1 MIQQIVLLTIILA
14 YTATAISNT
23 NNDELKCNLC
33 HIVVGRVE
41 DKLTGN
47 WTKTHIE
54 DVLDNVCTRIPNKFT
69 PECNSIIETY
79 TPLLINT
86 ITQKVSPNFV
96 CQKIQL
102 CESIDND
109 LTSNKHISR
118 MHFTEYV
125 NKFKKFYSQ
134 DEFNL
139 RKDVYKSNLETV
151 MNHNIGY
158 DLGEHTYF
166 MSVGPFT
173 DWTLKDFREYLT
185 LHKPASKSFLSSGGT
200 KCSEYTT
207 SSTSFPLSV
216 DLRNENMVTSVKD
229 QGQCGS
235 CWSFSAAGAL
245 EGVTAIHSNKLVS
258 LSEQQMVD
266 CSWKY
271 GNMGCNGGLMT
282 SAFEYVID
290 NNGLCSYDDYTYTA
304 TSSRNN
310 CQSTTCTSVTGSSI
324 SKCSSI
330 KPSDTKTFFSVLSQQ
345 PLAVGIQADTTQFQH
360 YGGGVF
366 NYDQCYTGQI
376 DHGVLAVA
384 YDSETITIKNSW
396 SDSWGDNGYIHFA
409 NTDTPE
415 GMCGVYLNA
424 AFPNI

>member
-1 MIQQIVLLTIILA
+1 MIQKIVLLVVLLA
-14 YTATAISNT
+14 YTANAVSNI
-23 NNDELKCNLC
+23 NHDGLKCNLC
-33 HIVVGRVE
+33 QIAVGRVE

-47 WTKTHIE
+47 WTKTHVE
-54 DVLDNVCTRIPNKFT
+54 DVLDNVCSRFPTKFT
-69 PECNSIIETY
+69 QECDSLVDTY
-79 TPLLINT
+79 TPLLIET
-86 ITQKVSPNFV
+86 IVEKASPEFV
-96 CQKIQL
+96 CEKIKL
-102 CESIDND
+102 CDSTESD

-118 MHFTEYV
+118 MHFTHYV

-139 RKDVYKSNLETV
+139 RQDVYNSNMEMV

-166 MSVGPFT
+166 MSIGPFT
-173 DWTLKDFREYLT
+173 DWTLLDFREYLT
-185 LHKPASKSFLSSGGT
+185 LHKPTTPLFTIFGST
-200 KCSEYTT
+200 KCSEYAT
-207 SSTSFPLSV
+207 STTSFPQSV

-245 EGVTAIHSNKLVS
+245 EGVTAIHSDNLIS

-271 GNMGCNGGLMT
+271 GNLGCNGGLMT

-290 NNGLCSYDDYTYTA
+290 NKGLCSYDDYTYTA
-304 TSSRNN
+304 TSSRKD
-310 CQSTTCTSVTGSSI
+310 CKSTSCTSVPGSSI
-324 SKCSSI
+324 SECSSI
-330 KPSDTKTFFSVLSQQ
+330 KASDTKTFFSVLSQQ
-345 PLAVGIQADTTQFQH
+345 PLAVGIQADTPQFQH

-366 NYDQCYTGQI
+366 DYDQCYTGEI

-384 YDSETITIKNSW
+384 YDPETITIKNSW
-396 SDSWGDNGYIHFA
+396 SESWGDNGYIHFA